1 MERLQKFIANSG
13 YCSRRK
19 AEELISKGQVY
30 VNGEMVT
37 ELGTK
42 VSGKEDIVVEGVT
55 LGKQT
60 RKEYYLLNKPRGYIC
75 SVSDDKGRKV
85 VTDLINTNEI
95 LGARLLSIHNIR
107 FLTKLME
114 DIKTAIREDRLL
126 DFKDKFL
133 ARYNAGSI
141 KNASEKQNKKK

>member
-1 MERLQKFIANSG
+1 MQEERLQKVIALSG

-42 VSGKEDIVVEGVT
+42 VEGNETIVVEGVT
-55 LGKQT
+55 LNKDT

-85 VTDLINTNEI
+85 KIAGPSTPVEI
-95 LGARLLSIHNIR
+95 LGLNGLKELAECYNETEINAELTGVVQIRLD
-107 FLTKLME
+107 KLLKELEEM
-114 DIKTAIREDRLL
+114 
-126 DFKDKFL
+126 
-133 ARYNAGSI
+133 
-141 KNASEKQNKKK
+141 

>member
-42 VSGKEDIVVEGVT
+42 VNGNESIVVEGVS

-60 RKEYYLLNKPRGYIC
+60 RKEY
-75 SVSDDKGRKV
+75 
-85 VTDLINTNEI
+85 
-95 LGARLLSIHNIR
+95 
-107 FLTKLME
+107 
-114 DIKTAIREDRLL
+114 
-126 DFKDKFL
+126 
-133 ARYNAGSI
+133 
-141 KNASEKQNKKK
+141 

>member
-1 MERLQKFIANSG
+1 MERLQKIIANSG

-42 VSGKEDIVVEGVT
+42 VSGNEDIVVEGVT

-85 VTDLINTNEI
+85 VTDLIDTNERI
-95 LGARLLSIHNIR
+95 YPVGRWRIC
-107 FLTKLME
+107 
-114 DIKTAIREDRLL
+114 
-126 DFKDKFL
+126 
-133 ARYNAGSI
+133 
-141 KNASEKQNKKK
+141 